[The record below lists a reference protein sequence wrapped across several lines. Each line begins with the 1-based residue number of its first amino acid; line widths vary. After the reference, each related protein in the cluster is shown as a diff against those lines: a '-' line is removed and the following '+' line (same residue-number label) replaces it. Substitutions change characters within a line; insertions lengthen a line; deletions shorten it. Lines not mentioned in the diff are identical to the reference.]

1 LRRSLVCFRP
11 SSQPRNSESLVGSAH
26 VRTRATRATAFGAAR
41 RARAIEVTARAASIT
56 AAFGAALHLAR
67 SGSASVAAHVIA
79 HVVARPCVRSAAAF
93 GTAAHLAAFAS
104 VARATWSA
112 RAVRSAWWAGSVEA
126 FAAWAA
132 AHVAFVASR
141 ARASHLAT
149 RAAAHLVVVAA
160 IRSAASFVA
169 RHGPASF
176 ARAFEVLALPASVA
190 SHARAAGT
198 LIHLAPV
205 HLAPIRS
212 FASLTRCAIGA
223 AAAFFSST
231 LSAAILTRATRA
243 SELRPTAIITPHLAL
258 ALAAL
263 IAAITATLTFA
274 LTFAAPIA
282 HLARR
287 RRHPRPAHLIRSF
300 GLRHRDAREGHAT
313 HAAGEDHHRACR
325 AKNA

>member
-1 LRRSLVCFRP
+1 M
-11 SSQPRNSESLVGSAH
+11 
-26 VRTRATRATAFGAAR
+26 
-41 RARAIEVTARAASIT
+41 AASIT

-93 GTAAHLAAFAS
+93 GTAAHLAAFAWATW

-112 RAVRSAWWAGSVEA
+112 RAFRSAWWAGSVEA

-141 ARASHLAT
+141 ARASHFAT

-176 ARAFEVLALPASVA
+176 ARAFEVLASPASVA

-231 LSAAILTRATRA
+231 LSAAIFTRATRA